1 MENASKALLMAA
13 SVLIGILLMTLM
25 VYIFYFS
32 SNYSNKIEDNLE
44 QKIIYETNM
53 KFQLYDGRIDLTA
66 HDVQTIINMR
76 ENYNEGKEETNQI
89 RLDFNTTNF
98 SLENNTNTYTF
109 KITEFKDK
117 IIRKIKITKNP

>member
-13 SVLIGILLMTLM
+13 SVLIGVLLMTLM
-25 VYIFYFS
+25 IYMFYFS

-44 QKIIYETNM
+44 QRIIYQTNI
-53 KFQLYDGRIDLTA
+53 KFQLYDEKTDLTA

-76 ENYNEGKEETNQI
+76 DNYNEGKEETNQI
-89 RLDFNTTNF
+89 RLDFNIANF

-109 KITEFKDK
+109 KITEFKNK
-117 IIRKIKITKNP
+117 YIRKIKIIKNP